1 MEVKFMNKNVKIILG
16 IVLVVLLLGGLFF
29 LSSLAENKNFKK
41 INYNEYLNLSSSNGN
56 YVVFIGNES
65 SDSLKSLKSFTSEN
79 NVKIKYID
87 SSSLTEEEKKEVL
100 DKDETEKLIFI
111 NNGKEEIYKKDF
123 SKFSF
128 NK

>member
-1 MEVKFMNKNVKIILG
+1 MNKNVKIILG

-41 INYNEYLNLSSSNGN
+41 INYTEYLNLSSSNGN

-79 NVKIKYID
+79 MLK
-87 SSSLTEEEKKEVL
+87 
-100 DKDETEKLIFI
+100 
-111 NNGKEEIYKKDF
+111 
-123 SKFSF
+123 
-128 NK
+128 